1 MDTHRTE
8 NAQITIIKWWS
19 RCECKRIQRNAKNNF
34 IALRNRVLKIKK
46 IKIQLSFVNFAKSS
60 KKFKKLFS
68 AKSG

>member
-1 MDTHRTE
+1 MPKSLLLNGGVDVDVKEYRE
-8 NAQITIIKWWS
+8 M
-19 RCECKRIQRNAKNNF
+19 QRK
-34 IALRNRVLKIKK
+34 IYCLRNRLLKIKK